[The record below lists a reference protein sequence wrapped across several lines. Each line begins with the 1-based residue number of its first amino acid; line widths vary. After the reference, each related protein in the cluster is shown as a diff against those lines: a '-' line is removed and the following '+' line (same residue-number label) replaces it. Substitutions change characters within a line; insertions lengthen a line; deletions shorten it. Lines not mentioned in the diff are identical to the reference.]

1 MVRGVEG
8 VPGHRNDSTE
18 VGGTLFDDG
27 AEATSHPGD
36 LEEVLLPCP
45 RNNPN
50 KPITLNNP
58 NSP

>member
-45 RNNPN
+45 RNNP
-50 KPITLNNP
+50 K
-58 NSP
+58 